1 MEEKNA
7 VSFVLIVTK
16 VTKHIFTKFFG
27 TRIAGGNAFLSLRR
41 HLTGSPSVP
50 SLLSAAEP
58 VALRRSARSSL
69 PFSP

>member
-27 TRIAGGNAFLSLRR
+27 TRIAGGG
-41 HLTGSPSVP
+41 TGGAIGWGSRTTPTWLNSNQQ
-50 SLLSAAEP
+50 
-58 VALRRSARSSL
+58 RSSK
-69 PFSP
+69 PVSGGE